1 MATHTLYIYPNT
13 IKFSG
18 EAVLDSDTSNILA
31 TFSHTDCIAATYNN
45 QECLAY
51 NITNDATSVTFN
63 IKPAFS
69 TLVYYGYTYSSNTIV
84 YLDLSTFLENQ
95 DNNAIKLDRLYA
107 YNSSNNEFDTVYL
120 SEPLDTNPPSNWYNE
135 HGLNISHFLYKDGIL
150 ADDNAILTFL
160 DGDSEYSY
168 VNSQYKIEVSGAM
181 NGWSDINLYEND
193 TLIQNYGDRGSHYGV
208 QSGVHYVN
216 PNSTITLNDNTNG
229 VSVTVTQ
236 GDTVLVENH
245 WIYSSGTGY
254 SFVATNDTTIR
265 IVGGFTCC
273 VPEYASIS
281 YLNNKKPAADVKN
294 GDIILGYNVK
304 TNEIQE
310 VEVLD
315 IIKKYRTELVVI
327 KFEDNSILE
336 VTPDHP
342 VYTNLGWA
350 CYRVEDSVY
359 KNLHDIGE
367 LLQLT
372 THMSIL
378 KQDNKFYKI
387 QEIEYKKFENPITT
401 YTFNTTNGID
411 TFIAEGCI
419 VHNACDK

>member
-18 EAVLDSDTSNILA
+18 EAVIDSDTILA
-31 TFSHTDCIAATYNN
+31 TFSHTDCTTFVTYDNK
-45 QECLAY
+45 EYLAY
-51 NITNDATSVTFN
+51 SITNDATSVTFN
-63 IKPAFS
+63 VKPIFS
-69 TLVYYGYTYSSNTIV
+69 TLVYCGYTISSNTIV
-84 YLDLSTFLENQ
+84 SLDLSTFLENQ
-95 DNNAIKLDRLYA
+95 NNNTIKSDRLYA
-107 YNSSNNEFDTVYL
+107 YNSSNNQFDTVYL
-120 SEPLDTNPPSNWYNE
+120 SEPLDANPPTNWYNKY
-135 HGLNISHFLYKDGIL
+135 GLNISHFLYKDGIL
-150 ADDNAILTFL
+150 VDDNAILTFS

-168 VNSQYKIEVSGAM
+168 VNSQYKIEVSGAV
-181 NGWSDINLYEND
+181 GSWSDINLYEND
-193 TLIQNYGDRGSHYGV
+193 TLIQNYGNVDNRWGV

-216 PNSTITLNDNTNG
+216 PNSTITLKDNTNG
-229 VSVTVTQ
+229 VSVTVMQ
-236 GDTVLVENH
+236 GDTVLVENYG
-245 WIYSSGTGY
+245 IYSSSTGY
-254 SFVATNDTTIR
+254 SFVATTDTTIR
-265 IVGGFTCC
+265 ITGGFTCC

-281 YLNNKKPAADVKN
+281 YLNSKKPAADVKK

-327 KFEDNSILE
+327 KFEDNTILE

-342 VYTNLGWA
+342 VYTNSGWA

-372 THMSIL
+372 TQMSIL

>member
-1 MATHTLYIYPNT
+1 MATYTLYIYPNT

-18 EAVLDSDTSNILA
+18 EVIRGRDTSDILA

-69 TLVYYGYTYSSNTIV
+69 PLVYYKYSSNTIV

-95 DNNAIKLDRLYA
+95 DNNAIKPNRLYA

-150 ADDNAILTFL
+150 VDDNAILTFL

-168 VNSQYKIEVSGAM
+168 ENSQYKIEVSGAM
-181 NGWSDINLYEND
+181 HSWCDINLYEND
-193 TLIQNYGDRGSHYGV
+193 TLIQNYGNRGNQGGV

-216 PNSTITLNDNTNG
+216 PNSTITLKDNGNG
-229 VSVTVTQ
+229 VSVTIIQ
-236 GDTVLVENH
+236 GDTVQTNG
-245 WIYSSGTGY
+245 IYSTSTGY
-254 SFVATNDTTIR
+254 SFVATTDTTIR
-265 IVGGFTCC
+265 ITGGFTCC

-281 YLNNKKPAADVKN
+281 YLNSKKPAADVKK

-327 KFEDNSILE
+327 KFEDNTILE

-342 VYTNLGWA
+342 VYTNSGWA

-372 THMSIL
+372 TQMSIL

-419 VHNACDK
+419 VHNACDPI